1 MSKTKQNQQTEEVDL
16 VQLFRMIG
24 NGFKRLFNFIG
35 TIFNEIFKGFIWFVL
50 FIEKRIKILG
60 TVAFIG
66 LALGFLIEAVSPPVY
81 KSSIAIKQNYD
92 TGKPLY
98 DMVDYYNGLLVDM
111 DYKTLG
117 NLLGVNELVSKEI
130 MEFSVD
136 PIVTENDLIV
146 LFDKYVLSLDSLAAS
161 MVDYDEYTE
170 NLKLY
175 KHTNQQL
182 SIKSKTRTNFKNVF
196 TSILYNMET
205 NPFFVNEQT
214 KDLSQLEDAKLV
226 LIKSLSESEALQ
238 KTYKGV
244 LEQEF
249 ASTTT
254 SEIGITFEGSNDQ
267 KKTREFELFKS
278 DIDLRQEIVK
288 IDRAIK
294 DKEHIIDLISNKNDN
309 GFIDNTKKLF
319 DSDVPVKYYY
329 LILIFPL
336 TFIVLLGIE
345 FLNFVKRVK
354 SQNPKVQ

>member
-1 MSKTKQNQQTEEVDL
+1 MNS
-16 VQLFRMIG
+16 
-24 NGFKRLFNFIG
+24 
-35 TIFNEIFKGFIWFVL
+35 
-50 FIEKRIKILG
+50 
-60 TVAFIG
+60 
-66 LALGFLIEAVSPPVY
+66 VSPPVY
-81 KSSIAIKQNYD
+81 KSSISIKQNYD

-98 DMVDYYNGLLVDM
+98 DMVDYYNGLLADM

-117 NLLGVNELVSKEI
+117 NLLGVNELVAEELT
-130 MEFSVD
+130 EFSIE
-136 PIVTENDLIV
+136 PIITENDLIV
-146 LFDKYVLSLDSLAAS
+146 LFDKYILSLDSLTAS
-161 MVDYDEYTE
+161 MVEYEDYRHSFEAHRAE
-170 NLKLY
+170 N
-175 KHTNQQL
+175 QL
-182 SIKSKTRTNFKNVF
+182 FTIKSKKRANFKNVF
-196 TSILYNMET
+196 TNILFNMET
-205 NPFFVNEQT
+205 NPYYLNEQA
-214 KDLSQLEDAKLV
+214 KDLSELEESKLV

-319 DSDVPVKYYY
+319 GSDVPIKFYY
-329 LILIFPL
+329 LIVIFSL
-336 TFIVLLGIE
+336 TFIALLGIE
-345 FLNFVKRVK
+345 FLSFVKRMRA
-354 SQNPKVQ
+354 QYPKVQ

>member
-16 VQLFRMIG
+16 GQLFSMIG
-24 NGFKRLFNFIG
+24 NGFNRLFNFIG
-35 TIFNEIFKGFIWFVL
+35 TIFNEIFKGFLWLVL
-50 FIEKRIKILG
+50 FIEKRIKIL
-60 TVAFIG
+60 VLAAFIG

-98 DMVDYYNGLLVDM
+98 DMVDYYNGLLADR

-117 NLLGVNELVSKEI
+117 NLLGVNELVAEELT
-130 MEFSVD
+130 EFSIE
-136 PIVTENDLIV
+136 PIITENDLIV
-146 LFDKYVLSLDSLAAS
+146 LYDSYVSSLDSLTAS
-161 MVDYDEYTE
+161 MVEYEDYRQSLEAHKAKD
-170 NLKLY
+170 
-175 KHTNQQL
+175 QL
-182 SIKSKTRTNFKNVF
+182 FTIKSKTRANFKNVF
-196 TSILYNMET
+196 TNIIYNMET
-205 NPFFVNEQT
+205 NPYYLNEQA

-288 IDRAIK
+288 IDREIK

-319 DSDVPVKYYY
+319 GSDVPVKYYY

-336 TFIVLLGIE
+336 TLIVLFGIE
-345 FLNFVKRVK
+345 FLNLVKKVK